1 MKHPQDVDSSSDD
14 GQGPLK
20 PSIPSP
26 SPSESP
32 SHVCTPSAHLSM
44 PHHTLSEHP
53 DPTPSGSAAIPTHN
67 PDSPGSP
74 PFFLSSPPSFLI
86 EFPTSLRPL
95 CDSPSQ
101 DDHALSNLPGPSV
114 PFDAACPN
122 DVPASLT
129 DKGKAKEPPP
139 TLPPLSLSPSDLGY
153 NIDDWSSTAG
163 PSSSRSTCASLRTA
177 FSSHSPPS
185 SIESTVVHADEPP
198 ILTKVPSRTRSLSN
212 LSVRSTTPPM
222 SKIRI
227 KLAAPSKGP
236 GNLARRLLSRN
247 KTDAAGPSVT
257 GPAGGFADPLGDDLM
272 PIEAGNCLFPWQAKD
287 ITRASTPRGA
297 IGVETQVAPI
307 AVPDVAPVWY
317 SDSHYLDE
325 VVFPRSKKGHSYS
338 SPYPKS
344 AFDVVPQVD
353 FEDKFIHLPFYAR
366 DLFDEKLPRELRIRV
381 LSELISLHEAD
392 HEQLKNTGKWSVLAA
407 SSSKNRWVG
416 RNRAMRELVKLSRV
430 GIVDSCPV
438 DQVNQS

>member
-1 MKHPQDVDSSSDD
+1 MKHPHDVGSSSDD
-14 GQGPLK
+14 GQVPLK
-20 PSIPSP
+20 PSLPSP
-26 SPSESP
+26 SPFASSP
-32 SHVCTPSAHLSM
+32 PLYTPSAHLSM

-53 DPTPSGSAAIPTHN
+53 DPAPSASIDAIIPIHS
-67 PDSPGSP
+67 DSPT
-74 PFFLSSPPSFLI
+74 FFFPSPPSFLI
-86 EFPTSLRPL
+86 EFPTPFRPL

-122 DVPASLT
+122 GTPASLT

-177 FSSHSPPS
+177 SSRHSPPS
-185 SIESTVVHADEPP
+185 SIESTVVHADELPT
-198 ILTKVPSRTRSLSN
+198 LTKVPSRTRSLSN
-212 LSVRSTTPPM
+212 LSVRSTTPSM

-227 KLAAPSKGP
+227 KLAASSKAP
-236 GNLARRLLSRN
+236 VSLARRLLSRN
-247 KTDAAGPSVT
+247 KADAAGPSET
-257 GPAGGFADPLGDDLM
+257 RPAGDFADPLGNDLM
-272 PIEAGNCLFPWQAKD
+272 PIEIGNCLFPWQAKD
-287 ITRASTPRGA
+287 ISRASSPRA
-297 IGVETQVAPI
+297 GVETQIAPV
-307 AVPDVAPVWY
+307 AVPDVAAFWY
-317 SDSHYLDE
+317 PDNHHLDGGAG
-325 VVFPRSKKGHSYS
+325 PRGKGHSY
-338 SPYPKS
+338 PPPFPKS

-353 FEDKFIHLPFYAR
+353 FEDRFIPLPLYAR
-366 DLFDEKLPRELRIRV
+366 DLFDEMLPREIRIRV
-381 LSELISLHEAD
+381 LSALISLHEAD
-392 HEQLKNTGKWSVLAA
+392 HEQLKNSGKWSVLVA

-430 GIVDSCPV
+430 GIVDYYPV